1 MNKWATGIPSKSF
14 TGAMIEVSKRGQHFL
29 SQMWTP
35 HSSLRDNLQGRQSS
49 VHGLGKP
56 PPGEKEARI
65 WRTKVPRTQ
74 TDRQDNQEVSR
85 EVEMPNLQ
93 LYSHETGHQAEKAG
107 GWSIKVRW
115 ELIPKP
121 RSIFLRVKCL
131 KCSNEQ
137 IVFERSS
144 SYVKCTVCDELLAQ
158 PAGGKATI
166 RGEILQSLS

>member
-1 MNKWATGIPSKSF
+1 
-14 TGAMIEVSKRGQHFL
+14 
-29 SQMWTP
+29 MWTS
-35 HSSLRDNLQGRQSS
+35 HSSLRHALQSWQAAHN
-49 VHGLGKP
+49 VLGGP
-56 PPGEKEARI
+56 SPGETEARI
-65 WRTKVPRTQ
+65 RGPKVPRTQ
-74 TDRQDNQEVSR
+74 TNRQDNQEVSSQ
-85 EVEMPNLQ
+85 VEMPNLQ
-93 LYSHETGHQAEKAG
+93 LYSHAIGHQVEKAR
-107 GWSIKVRW
+107 GWSIKMRW

-131 KCSNEQ
+131 KCANEQ